1 VKVVVLS
8 GGRSSEHDVSL
19 RSGAAVAAGL
29 REAGHEV
36 VAVTIE
42 RDGRWLLGGDG
53 EGEEVSLA
61 PGRGLLGADVVF
73 PVLHGPYGE
82 DGVVQGAL
90 EVLGVPY
97 VGSGVPASALCI
109 DKIACKRLLAFHG
122 VPQVGFVAVG
132 PEGCD
137 DCAEGLG
144 FPLWVKPARLG
155 SSVGISRVDEAGDLD
170 AAIEAARKH
179 DPRVILEA
187 HCDGREVECSVLGNP
202 APAGEGAETSL
213 PGEVIAKGDWYDFE
227 SKYEPGGMDLI
238 VPADLPEAT
247 LAEVRALAVQVFT
260 LTGCAGLARCDFFV
274 TPDNRILVNE
284 LNTLPG
290 FTETSVFA
298 KLWKATGLAYPNLCD
313 RLVHLAIER
322 HERDRQFEY

>member
-1 VKVVVLS
+1 MRVVVLS

-29 REAGHEV
+29 AQAGHEV
-36 VAVTIE
+36 VAVTIG
-42 RDGRWLLGGDG
+42 RDGRWLRD
-53 EGEEVSLA
+53 GEEVSPT
-61 PGRGLLGADVVF
+61 PGRGLLGADAVF

-90 EVLGVPY
+90 EVLDVPY

-109 DKIACKRLLAFHG
+109 DKIVFKRLLAFHG

-144 FPLWVKPARLG
+144 LPLWVKPARLG
-155 SSVGISRVDEAGDLD
+155 SSVGISRVDAAGDLGV
-170 AAIEAARKH
+170 AIEAARVH

-187 HCDGREVECSVLGNP
+187 HCEGREVECSVIGKLGSDDP
-202 APAGEGAETSL
+202 ETSL

-227 SKYEPGGMDLI
+227 SKYEPGGMDLV

-247 LAEVRALAVQVFT
+247 RAEVRARAAEVFELA
-260 LTGCAGLARCDFFV
+260 GCAGLARCDFFV
-274 TPDNRILVNE
+274 TDAGEVLVNE

-298 KLWKATGLAYPNLCD
+298 KLWAASGIPYPTLCNH
-313 RLVHLAIER
+313 LVELAIER
-322 HERDRQFEY
+322 HKRERRFAY